1 MQRGWVLAPENLLM
15 SVLKGPAQGWSAVQ
29 NWDFVQSIE
38 HQEPQLAEEQAP
50 GQGKALEQA
59 QVQERALERELAP
72 AMGRETESKQLQN
85 ADSRWKEASFLQY
98 LEFLA

>member
-1 MQRGWVLAPENLLM
+1 M
-15 SVLKGPAQGWSAVQ
+15 SLLKGPAQGWSAVQ
-29 NWDFVQSIE
+29 NRDFVHSTEQ
-38 HQEPQLAEEQAP
+38 QEPQQAEEQAP
-50 GQGKALEQA
+50 GQGEVLEQA

-98 LEFLA
+98 PEFLA